1 MAYECSL
8 PEIKKMVDEL
18 PSPRDLQELA
28 KLRERLIKDFYQT
41 AIGKEWIMCM
51 ENEDGIKYITKYF
64 LNHRKELTEEEEK
77 LFFYQLDKICIIE
90 DVLKGNAKKYDLD
103 IVYPDDWFTQK
114 TTENTDVA
122 CLEEGIPQDC
132 TDAVKNVLYPTF
144 TSANKEVLNSR
155 EQIAKAAKVAKLNR
169 KVKVA
174 MLMAVA
180 LEVNAIRPDTNTRD
194 FIRTLIGMG
203 VIKYS
208 GDKAIGKMADVVN
221 KKLHG
226 CIRHG
231 KEIPPLPANHR
242 LWKETDR
249 NTGEKIF
256 QAMTTK

>member
-1 MAYECSL
+1 M
-8 PEIKKMVDEL
+8 
-18 PSPRDLQELA
+18 PSR
-28 KLRERLIKDFYQT
+28 
-41 AIGKEWIMCM
+41 
-51 ENEDGIKYITKYF
+51 
-64 LNHRKELTEEEEK
+64 
-77 LFFYQLDKICIIE
+77 
-90 DVLKGNAKKYDLD
+90 
-103 IVYPDDWFTQK
+103 
-114 TTENTDVA
+114 
-122 CLEEGIPQDC
+122 
-132 TDAVKNVLYPTF
+132 NVLYPTF

-208 GDKAIGKMADVVN
+208 DDKAIQKIADVVN